1 MTRGMRRC
9 PVRVASS
16 GVILSPLFSF
26 HLPPISP
33 PPPPTMS
40 FRPTLFT
47 FFHSPSP
54 SLRPLAR
61 SFRPV
66 GRSFHG
72 PAIPHPPPHHLPPR
86 PRHRGLPHPH
96 RPRPSFPPR
105 PVHER
110 HLRRHRQRPPR
121 RRRVPLPARRQTAPE
136 HRQCL
141 RAQLW
146 RCLRPLCRRVHQEG
160 RKGFGIPPRRRL
172 CLSPGNVFFPLHP
185 PNCQLTPRGKIVPLH
200 QVLYPSRLGQD
211 RRPVRLCLWHQD
223 PYRWL
228 QGPHC
233 RPPLGQAR
241 RLFDRRL
248 SAYVPSCTGDYRS
261 KR

>member
-1 MTRGMRRC
+1 
-9 PVRVASS
+9 
-16 GVILSPLFSF
+16 
-26 HLPPISP
+26 
-33 PPPPTMS
+33 
-40 FRPTLFT
+40 
-47 FFHSPSP
+47 
-54 SLRPLAR
+54 
-61 SFRPV
+61 
-66 GRSFHG
+66 
-72 PAIPHPPPHHLPPR
+72 
-86 PRHRGLPHPH
+86 
-96 RPRPSFPPR
+96 
-105 PVHER
+105 
-110 HLRRHRQRPPR
+110 R

-172 CLSPGNVFFPLHP
+172 CLSP
-185 PNCQLTPRGKIVPLH
+185 VPLH

-248 SAYVPSCTGDYRS
+248 SATSELPRWVGAGYPSWVDQSCFPSCTYTDASIS
-261 KR
+261 KTIVIFTKDCGPIDLFSFHPL